1 MLPRKFTSLVAMLV
15 LAVLCL
21 PARGQAQS
29 TTGAITGVATDET
42 KSILPGVTI
51 TVTNVETGI
60 ARTVVTDARGAYRV
74 TDLAPGSY
82 EVQGALS
89 GFQSTVHK
97 GILLTVGREAAV
109 DLSLRIGSVT
119 EEVVVSGDAPLVD
132 IRGGSLG
139 QVVDSKSISDLPL
152 NGRDVTALM
161 GLQMGTVQYRIGG
174 KDEEGSGIRYS
185 VGGMRP
191 NTNVMLLDGV
201 ALETA
206 SGYTPTGSSQNFL
219 GAEAVREF
227 KVETNAYSAEFGRNS
242 GGVMNVVTKSG
253 TNAFHGSVFEFHRD
267 DALDAKNFFDDEK
280 PPFSR
285 DQFGLSLGGRVLRNK
300 TFFFGTYE
308 GFRERLGITTIAR
321 TLTAAARNGN
331 LGGQTV
337 AVDPRVAPY
346 LSLWPL
352 PTGPIADHG
361 DGTGD
366 FTYVQSQPTDE
377 HYAQARLDHQFSPND
392 SVFARYT
399 RHQSERLRIDS
410 FPQYRTN
417 TEIQN
422 QFLAAEYKKIFSPSL
437 LTNFRFGHTAADV
450 NEFAEQDAVS
460 PALRFVPSV
469 PLVGTLTV
477 AGVTGVGSGNSGD
490 HQIIYS
496 SQYSADT
503 TYARGQHSLKFGAN
517 WNHLRIDGFNPA
529 RDAGE
534 YEFGSIADFFRAT
547 PSRFRGAIVEGYN
560 DPNRDIS
567 FNIIGLYAQADLR
580 VGSRLTL
587 NAGARYEFVTVP
599 TEKEGRIGNFR
610 GDLAFIQQAS
620 IADISTG
627 NPWFENPSLKN
638 IAPRLGF
645 AWDVAGNG
653 RTAVRGGFG
662 IFHLQFNQSWIQT
675 SAYRMPPFL
684 IEMQASSNIPFP
696 NIYQSC
702 LGFDPLDKT
711 PDTPCVAR
719 SAPDSTPYSFTTPHV
734 AQYNVNVQH
743 QLFSRLVVTA
753 GYVGSRGTDL
763 PGFADINVA
772 RADLIDGR
780 FVFPA
785 TASRPNKN
793 FDEIRLRYPIARSLY
808 NALQT
813 SANWQ
818 LTNGLQFRSSYTFGK
833 STDDTSGS
841 QTSSDV
847 VGSTARIPY
856 YYEPTL
862 YHGPSAFDVR
872 HSFSFSST
880 YELPFGQ
887 GKRFG
892 GGASGVAGALASGWQ
907 LGSIVTLSS
916 GFPGTVSVT
925 NRLTA
930 FGVGEDF
937 PDLAAGANSNPIR
950 PGNFASYVDPAS
962 FVFPAAR
969 TLGNA
974 GRNTITQPGYANLD
988 LSLAKNTRMPGF
1000 GKDAN
1005 LQFRLEAFNILNR
1018 VHLGTPDL
1026 IAFNRNGTRNPTFG
1040 RITDTSGAARQIQLG
1055 VKFLF

>member
-1 MLPRKFTSLVAMLV
+1 MLSTRLTASIAIVLLAA
-15 LAVLCL
+15 LAV
-21 PARGQAQS
+21 PARSVAQT
-29 TTGAITGVATDET
+29 TTGAISGAVSDES
-42 KSILPGVTI
+42 KSVMPGVTI
-51 TVTNVETGI
+51 TITNVDTGI
-60 ARTVVTDARGAYRV
+60 ARTVVTDAHGAYRV
-74 TDLAPGSY
+74 TDLAPGTY
-82 EVQGALS
+82 EVQGALT
-89 GFQSTVHK
+89 GFQSAVHK
-97 GILLTVGREAAV
+97 GIQLTVGREAAV
-109 DLSLRIGSVT
+109 DLSMRIGAVT
-119 EEVVVSGDAPLVD
+119 EELVVNGDAPLVD
-132 IRGGSLG
+132 VRGGSLG

-206 SGYTPTGSSQNFL
+206 NGYIPTGSSQNFL

-242 GGVMNVVTKSG
+242 GGMMNVVTKSG
-253 TNAFHGSVFEFHRD
+253 TNTLHGSVFEFHRD

-280 PPFSR
+280 PPFKR
-285 DQFGLSLGGRVLRNK
+285 DQYGMSLGGRLVKNR

-308 GFRERLGITTIAR
+308 GLRERLGITNIVP
-321 TLTAAARNGN
+321 TLTAAARSGN
-331 LGGQTV
+331 LGTQTV

-346 LSLWPL
+346 LALWPL
-352 PTGPIADHG
+352 PNGPIADHG
-361 DGTGD
+361 NGTGD
-366 FTYVQSQPTDE
+366 FSFVQNQPTDE
-377 HYAQARLDHQFSPND
+377 RYYQARLDHQFSAND
-392 SVFARYT
+392 SVFGRYT
-399 RHQSERLRIDS
+399 GHHSERVRVDT

-417 TEIQN
+417 TDIQN
-422 QFLAAEYKKIFSPSL
+422 QFVAAEYKKIFSGSL
-437 LTNFRFGHTAADV
+437 LTNFRYGRTSADV
-450 NEFAEQDAVS
+450 NEFAEQDSLS
-460 PALRFVPSV
+460 PSLRFVPGV
-469 PLVGTLTV
+469 PLVGTLSV
-477 AGVTGVGSGNSGD
+477 AGITGVGSGNSGD

-496 SQYSADT
+496 SQYSSDT
-503 TYARGQHSLKFGAN
+503 TYARGQHALKFGAN

-534 YEFGSIADFFRAT
+534 YEFGSIADFYRAT
-547 PSRFRGAIVEGYN
+547 PSRFRGAIVDGYN

-567 FNIIGLYAQADLR
+567 FDIIGLYAQADLR
-580 VGSRLTL
+580 LHPRLTL
-587 NAGARYEFVTVP
+587 NVGGRYEFITVP

-610 GDLAFIQQAS
+610 GDVAFIQSAS

-627 NPWFENPSLKN
+627 DPWFKNPSLKN

-653 RTAVRGGFG
+653 RTAVRGGYG
-662 IFHLQFNQSWIQT
+662 IFHLQFNQAWIQT

-719 SAPDSTPYSFTTPHV
+719 SAPDSTPYDFGTPRV

-743 QLFSRLVVTA
+743 QLSSHLVVTA
-753 GYVGSRGTDL
+753 GYVGSKGTDL
-763 PGFADINVA
+763 PGFADVNVA
-772 RADLIDGR
+772 RADLVNGR
-780 FVFPA
+780 YVFPA

-793 FDEIRLRYPIARSLY
+793 FDEIRQRYPIARSLY

-818 LTNGLQFRSSYTFGK
+818 LSDGFQFRSSYTFGK

-880 YELPFGQ
+880 YELPFGA
-887 GKRFG
+887 GKRMG
-892 GGASGVAGALASGWQ
+892 GSLSGVAGALASGWQ

-937 PDLAAGANSNPIR
+937 PDLVPGADPNPIR
-950 PGNFASYVDPAS
+950 PGNYAAYIDPAS
-962 FVFPAAR
+962 FAFP
-969 TLGNA
+969 

-988 LSLAKNTRMPGF
+988 LSLSKNTRLHGL
-1000 GKDAN
+1000 GNDSN
-1005 LQFRLEAFNILNR
+1005 VQFRLEAFNILNR

-1026 IAFNRNGTRNPTFG
+1026 VAFNRNGTRNPTFG
-1040 RITDTSGAARQIQLG
+1040 RIVDTSGPARQIQLG
-1055 VKFLF
+1055 VKLLF

>member
-1 MLPRKFTSLVAMLV
+1 MRTSMLPRTFTSLVAMLV

-21 PARGQAQS
+21 PARGLAQS

-89 GFQSTVHK
+89 VQSTVHK

-132 IRGGSLG
+132 VRGQSGPGRG
-139 QVVDSKSISDLPL
+139 QQVDQRPAAQRPRRHRAD
-152 NGRDVTALM
+152 GAADGHGAT
-161 GLQMGTVQYRIGG
+161 RIGG

-227 KVETNAYSAEFGRNS
+227 KVETNAYSADFGRNS

-346 LSLWPL
+346 LTLWPL

-377 HYAQARLDHQFSPND
+377 HYAQAPLDHQFSPSD

-410 FPQYRTN
+410 FPQYRTS

-460 PALRFVPSV
+460 PSLRFVPSV

-567 FNIIGLYAQADLR
+567 FNIIGALRAGGSAGGFAPDLERGRPLR
-580 VGSRLTL
+580 VRHR
-587 NAGARYEFVTVP
+587 ADR
-599 TEKEGRIGNFR
+599 KEGRIGNFR
-610 GDLAFIQQAS
+610 GDLAFIQKAS
-620 IADISTG
+620 IADISPATPG
-627 NPWFENPSLKN
+627 SRTRRSETSRRDSGLRGMSRAAA
-638 IAPRLGF
+638 APRSAALGSSICSSISPGF
-645 AWDVAGNG
+645 RPR
-653 RTAVRGGFG
+653 RTDAAVPR
-662 IFHLQFNQSWIQT
+662 
-675 SAYRMPPFL
+675 
-684 IEMQASSNIPFP
+684 IEMQAAGNIPFP
-696 NIYQSC
+696 NILPVLPRVRSARHDARYAVRRAIRT
-702 LGFDPLDKT
+702 GFDAVQLHH
-711 PDTPCVAR
+711 
-719 SAPDSTPYSFTTPHV
+719 APRG
-734 AQYNVNVQH
+734 AVQR
-743 QLFSRLVVTA
+743 QRPAPVVQPA
-753 GYVGSRGTDL
+753 GG
-763 PGFADINVA
+763 
-772 RADLIDGR
+772 DGR
-780 FVFPA
+780 VCG
-785 TASRPNKN
+785 
-793 FDEIRLRYPIARSLY
+793 IARD
-808 NALQT
+808 
-813 SANWQ
+813 
-818 LTNGLQFRSSYTFGK
+818 RSS
-833 STDDTSGS
+833 
-841 QTSSDV
+841 
-847 VGSTARIPY
+847 R
-856 YYEPTL
+856 
-862 YHGPSAFDVR
+862 VR
-872 HSFSFSST
+872 
-880 YELPFGQ
+880 
-887 GKRFG
+887 
-892 GGASGVAGALASGWQ
+892 
-907 LGSIVTLSS
+907 
-916 GFPGTVSVT
+916 
-925 NRLTA
+925 
-930 FGVGEDF
+930 
-937 PDLAAGANSNPIR
+937 
-950 PGNFASYVDPAS
+950 
-962 FVFPAAR
+962 
-969 TLGNA
+969 
-974 GRNTITQPGYANLD
+974 
-988 LSLAKNTRMPGF
+988 
-1000 GKDAN
+1000 
-1005 LQFRLEAFNILNR
+1005 
-1018 VHLGTPDL
+1018 
-1026 IAFNRNGTRNPTFG
+1026 
-1040 RITDTSGAARQIQLG
+1040 
-1055 VKFLF
+1055 

>member
-1 MLPRKFTSLVAMLV
+1 MQARQFAASLVLGALV
-15 LAVLCL
+15 ILGL
-21 PARGQAQS
+21 PARGQAQL
-29 TTGAITGVATDET
+29 TTGAIAGTVADET
-42 KSILPGVTI
+42 KSVLPGVTI
-51 TVTNVETGI
+51 TVTNVDTGI
-60 ARTVVTDARGAYRV
+60 ARTITTDGHGGYRV
-74 TDLAPGSY
+74 TDLPPGTY
-82 EVQGALS
+82 DVLAALS
-89 GFQSTVHK
+89 GFQSFVHK
-97 GILLTVGREAAV
+97 GIQLTVGREATV
-109 DLSLRIGSVT
+109 DIAMRLGNVT

-139 QVVDSKSISDLPL
+139 QVVDSKAISDLPL

-174 KDEEGSGIRYS
+174 RDEEGSGIRYS

-206 SGYTPTGSSQNFL
+206 NGYIPTGSSQNFL

-242 GGVMNVVTKSG
+242 GGMMNVVTKSG
-253 TNAFHGSVFEFHRD
+253 TNAFHGSLFEFHRD

-280 PPFSR
+280 PPFKR
-285 DQFGLSLGGRVLRNK
+285 DQYGLSAGGRVVKNK

-308 GFRERLGITTIAR
+308 GLRERLGITTIAQ

-331 LGGQTV
+331 LGTQTV
-337 AVDPRVAPY
+337 AVDARVAPY
-346 LSLWPL
+346 LALWPL
-352 PTGPIADHG
+352 PNGPIADHG
-361 DGTGD
+361 NGTGD
-366 FTYVQSQPTDE
+366 YTFVQNQPTDE
-377 HYAQARLDHQFSPND
+377 RYYQGRVDHQFSAND
-392 SVFARYT
+392 SLFARYT
-399 RHQSERLRIDS
+399 GHHSERLRIDT
-410 FPQYRTN
+410 FPQYRTR

-422 QFLAAEYKKIFSPSL
+422 QFIAAEYKKIFSRAL
-437 LTNFRFGHTAADV
+437 LTNFRFGRTSADV
-450 NEFAEQDAVS
+450 NEFADQDAVS
-460 PALRFVPSV
+460 PALRFIPNV
-469 PLVGTLTV
+469 PLIGTLTV

-496 SQYSADT
+496 SQYSADS
-503 TYARGQHSLKFGAN
+503 TYARGRHALKFGAN

-534 YEFGSIADFFRAT
+534 YEFGSIADFYRAT
-547 PSRFRGAIVEGYN
+547 PSRFRGAIVDGYN

-567 FNIIGLYAQADLR
+567 FDIIGLYAQADLR
-580 VGSRLTL
+580 IRPRLTVNL
-587 NAGARYEFVTVP
+587 GARYEFVTVP
-599 TEKEGRIGNFR
+599 TEKNGRIGNFR
-610 GDLAFIQQAS
+610 GDLAFIQSAS

-627 NPWFENPSLKN
+627 DPWFKNPSLKN

-645 AWDVAGNG
+645 AWDLAGNG
-653 RTAVRGGFG
+653 RTALRGGFG
-662 IFHLQFNQSWIQT
+662 IFHLQFNQAWIQT

-702 LGFDPLDKT
+702 IGFDPLDKT

-719 SAPDSTPYSFTTPHV
+719 SAPDSTPYEFTTPHV
-734 AQYNVNVQH
+734 AQYNVNLQH
-743 QLFSRLVVTA
+743 QLFGKLVVTA

-763 PGFADINVA
+763 PGFADVNAA
-772 RADLIDGR
+772 RADLVGGR
-780 FVFPA
+780 YVFAA

-793 FDEIRLRYPIARSLY
+793 FDEIRQRYPIARSLY

-818 LTNGLQFRSSYTFGK
+818 FSKGFQFRSSYTYGK

-872 HSFSFSST
+872 HSFSFGST

-887 GKRFG
+887 GRAMANGLTGF
-892 GGASGVAGALASGWQ
+892 AGALASGWQ
-907 LGSIVTLSS
+907 VASIVTLSS

-937 PDLAAGANSNPIR
+937 PDLAAGADPNPIR
-950 PGNFASYVDPAS
+950 PGNYAAYVDPAS

-988 LSLAKNTRMPGF
+988 LSLNKNTRIAALGND
-1000 GKDAN
+1000 GN
-1005 LQFRLEAFNILNR
+1005 VQFRLEAFNILNR

-1026 IAFNRNGTRNPTFG
+1026 LAFNRNGTRNPTFG
-1040 RITDTSGAARQIQLG
+1040 RITGTSGPARQIQLG
-1055 VKFLF
+1055 VKLLF